1 MQQPDLAMQ
10 DIQLKKNESCLQYL
24 DILIKRHQF
33 YCTRKF
39 RPIEQF
45 LNQIYG
51 ALFVIKYYQC
61 ISQLNDNCL

>member
-24 DILIKRHQF
+24 DSLIKRHQF

-45 LNQIYG
+45 
-51 ALFVIKYYQC
+51 
-61 ISQLNDNCL
+61 